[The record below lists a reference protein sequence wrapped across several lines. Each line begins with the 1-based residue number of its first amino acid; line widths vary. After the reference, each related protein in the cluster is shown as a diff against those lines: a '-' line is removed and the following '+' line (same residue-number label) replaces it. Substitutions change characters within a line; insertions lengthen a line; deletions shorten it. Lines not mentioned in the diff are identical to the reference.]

1 MNKIRVI
8 KSFTLSAIIL
18 FSVSCGDNLTPYES
32 TNYAQVSTVKKHGNT
47 EKSAHVTATSAVK
60 DGVHIVKLKE
70 VLPTTKYV
78 YLLVEENN
86 EEFWIAT
93 IKREVTVGNTYMF
106 TNGLVKTN
114 FESKEHNR
122 VFDTILLVSNLIDS
136 DHSKHSTQK
145 APVEEITKVSGA
157 NVVVKNSVRIGDLV
171 ASASKYANKKIQV
184 SGVVTKINAKIMK
197 RNWVHL
203 DDGSNDGFD
212 LIITTNE
219 TLELGATVTMT
230 GIVATH
236 KDYGAGY
243 KFDVILEEGQVV
255 TN

>member
-86 EEFWIAT
+86 EEFSIRKLFSCIASHIPT
-93 IKREVTVGNTYMF
+93 PYRSLLPNISTFYIKR
-106 TNGLVKTN
+106 K
-114 FESKEHNR
+114 
-122 VFDTILLVSNLIDS
+122 ILYSFL
-136 DHSKHSTQK
+136 
-145 APVEEITKVSGA
+145 
-157 NVVVKNSVRIGDLV
+157 
-171 ASASKYANKKIQV
+171 
-184 SGVVTKINAKIMK
+184 
-197 RNWVHL
+197 
-203 DDGSNDGFD
+203 
-212 LIITTNE
+212 
-219 TLELGATVTMT
+219 
-230 GIVATH
+230 ATH
-236 KDYGAGY
+236 I
-243 KFDVILEEGQVV
+243 FL
-255 TN
+255 